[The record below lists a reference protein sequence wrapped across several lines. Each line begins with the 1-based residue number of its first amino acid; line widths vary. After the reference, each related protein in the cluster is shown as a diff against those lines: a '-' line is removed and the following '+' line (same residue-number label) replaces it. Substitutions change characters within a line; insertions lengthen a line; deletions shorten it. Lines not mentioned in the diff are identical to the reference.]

1 MKIIYRPEIDGLRAV
16 AVISVIL
23 YHAKISV
30 SGLKLITGGFIGV
43 DIFFVISGY
52 LICSI
57 ILKEI
62 TISKQFSYTDFYL
75 RRIRRILPALIF
87 VMIITLF
94 FGWFYLLPD
103 AYSNLSKSSLS
114 SIFFVSNIFFYKG
127 FIEYASENALLIPL
141 LHTWSLSIEEQFY
154 LLFPVFIFT
163 INKFFKQQLPTIL
176 ITLFCLS
183 FLYAEY
189 ASRISN
195 NFLFFS
201 FISRIWELI
210 GGCYLA
216 VVEKKFK
223 RNHNLYI
230 SNIFLFLSA
239 LIILISIFF
248 LKDFQSKQHLL
259 ILPSILA
266 TMCIIWFSNKNSL
279 VTKILSSRL
288 FVSIGLISYSL
299 YLWHYPVFA
308 YSRIREL
315 IWSSN
320 YDKINWLLLT
330 FILAIIT
337 YFLVEKR
344 FRDKNKI
351 NDLFLIKSVFF
362 SLLILVIFNLS
373 NIAQRGFENRV
384 PEILKT
390 DFTQKPWRTQINNL
404 GQSCYGTYEKKDF
417 CTYVKK
423 KNKKT
428 IIIIGDSVAE
438 SVSLEIKKSFFNK
451 GFNIISM
458 NNNACYFM
466 PGFDSYKNDN
476 KRIPPLVNENEVC
489 DFEYQDLRLNKI
501 LKNPNS
507 ILIFFGKLNEYLE
520 NDGQTFKP
528 VYEKITMEQSY
539 KKNINE
545 LLKKNYKIL
554 QLAPI
559 PRYKSSVG
567 NFILQQKNIHSLK
580 KAKAEITLEEYK
592 KTTDK
597 ANKLLK
603 SIKHVNY
610 KLIYPH
616 KIFCDEDK
624 CSFHDEKNL
633 FYIDRVHPSK
643 YGAKLIANFTYN
655 ELKKLGW

>member
-1 MKIIYRPEIDGLRAV
+1 
-16 AVISVIL
+16 
-23 YHAKISV
+23 
-30 SGLKLITGGFIGV
+30 
-43 DIFFVISGY
+43 
-52 LICSI
+52 
-57 ILKEI
+57 
-62 TISKQFSYTDFYL
+62 
-75 RRIRRILPALIF
+75 
-87 VMIITLF
+87 
-94 FGWFYLLPD
+94 
-103 AYSNLSKSSLS
+103 
-114 SIFFVSNIFFYKG
+114 
-127 FIEYASENALLIPL
+127 
-141 LHTWSLSIEEQFY
+141 
-154 LLFPVFIFT
+154 
-163 INKFFKQQLPTIL
+163 
-176 ITLFCLS
+176 
-183 FLYAEY
+183 
-189 ASRISN
+189 
-195 NFLFFS
+195 
-201 FISRIWELI
+201 
-210 GGCYLA
+210 
-216 VVEKKFK
+216 
-223 RNHNLYI
+223 
-230 SNIFLFLSA
+230 
-239 LIILISIFF
+239 
-248 LKDFQSKQHLL
+248 
-259 ILPSILA
+259 
-266 TMCIIWFSNKNSL
+266 
-279 VTKILSSRL
+279 
-288 FVSIGLISYSL
+288 
-299 YLWHYPVFA
+299 
-308 YSRIREL
+308 
-315 IWSSN
+315 
-320 YDKINWLLLT
+320 
-330 FILAIIT
+330 
-337 YFLVEKR
+337 
-344 FRDKNKI
+344 
-351 NDLFLIKSVFF
+351 
-362 SLLILVIFNLS
+362 
-373 NIAQRGFENRV
+373 
-384 PEILKT
+384 
-390 DFTQKPWRTQINNL
+390 
-404 GQSCYGTYEKKDF
+404 
-417 CTYVKK
+417 
-423 KNKKT
+423 
-428 IIIIGDSVAE
+428 
-438 SVSLEIKKSFFNK
+438 
-451 GFNIISM
+451 M